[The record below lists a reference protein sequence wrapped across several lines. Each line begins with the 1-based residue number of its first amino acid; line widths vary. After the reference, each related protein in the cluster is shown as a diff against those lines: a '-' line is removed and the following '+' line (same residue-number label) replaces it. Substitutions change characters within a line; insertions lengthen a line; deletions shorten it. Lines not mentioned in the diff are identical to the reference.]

1 MLTPTERAALRAQWF
16 AEIEAEIERRRA
28 AAFEAEGGDAT
39 EKLLAQLD
47 AMAERLR
54 AAPDYVEP
62 SDAQKTQWGEELDAW
77 FRDHG
82 YG

>member
-1 MLTPTERAALRAQWF
+1 MSNDRQRWLDLLPCSR
-16 AEIEAEIERRRA
+16 AEIARRRA

-39 EKLLAQLD
+39 EKLLVQLD

-62 SDAQKTQWGEELDAW
+62 SEAQKAQWGQELDAW
-77 FRDHG
+77 FRNHG
-82 YG
+82 YGS

>member
-1 MLTPTERAALRAQWF
+1 MTREQEQIRAWTDAIAV
-16 AEIEAEIERRRA
+16 EIERRRA

-39 EKLLAQLD
+39 EKLLTQLD

-54 AAPDYVEP
+54 AAPDWIEP
-62 SDAQKTQWGEELDAW
+62 SEAQKAQWGQELDAW

-82 YG
+82 YGS